1 MKLFSVKAFLY
12 TFGIVSSMSF
22 SIGLSVLATQGAIT
36 TPSVIV
42 VVLASLGTSSV
53 ISTLIA
59 SYKLPLRWARWVY
72 RSVMRRLAKR
82 AIRSSLSQAMTPV
95 SCLGI
100 METGGYVYLRLGIGS
115 ADGIRERFPFQLF
128 ESTANQLWGI
138 LEVVTVEENQCD
150 CVPVIRVNEE
160 FWTALENRMRSD
172 TSPPPNVHLVVG
184 LPPPIMKELS
194 DWLLDNWR

>member
-1 MKLFSVKAFLY
+1 MNLFDRKVFRYIFAIVLALWLFAASVVIARYDAFSVESLL
-12 TFGIVSSMSF
+12 
-22 SIGLSVLATQGAIT
+22 LSVSLGLC
-36 TPSVIV
+36 SS
-42 VVLASLGTSSV
+42 VVLAALVACYRYPKLWLVASLR
-53 ISTLIA
+53 ST
-59 SYKLPLRWARWVY
+59 
-72 RSVMRRLAKR
+72 MRRVAKK

-115 ADGIRERFPFQLF
+115 ADGIRKGFPFQLF

-138 LEVVTVEENQCD
+138 VEVVNVETNQCD

-160 FWTALENRMRSD
+160 FWTDLENRMRKD
-172 TSPPPNVHLVVG
+172 TSPPPNVHLVIG

-194 DWLLDNWR
+194 DWLWDNWR